1 MRETIQFYRLCKGM
15 QILHKLLNYVNM
27 LTIISFLMILNVAWL
42 HAAARLGT
50 LESAA
55 PWVLLLWR
63 LSVPYFF
70 IYAAYWQAKRVLALN
85 HQGLTLQSECLRLCK
100 RLLVPYFIW
109 CILGSAWSIAL
120 HGVQLSGLASLRY
133 LGLHPYLDPAYQPL
147 WFLRNLFVLLLVETM
162 IIAFYRRLTRSSARQ
177 LCLRPDLR
185 SDDKD
190 CLAAV
195 CTKARRLIFLIYIVH
210 SFFLSC
216 LSLFDLKAPA
226 LVYALLAVLLSIV
239 VLLPLK
245 RFLPRVYSILFG
257 GR

>member
-1 MRETIQFYRLCKGM
+1 
-15 QILHKLLNYVNM
+15 
-27 LTIISFLMILNVAWL
+27 MILNVAWL
-42 HAAARLGT
+42 HAAARLGA
-50 LESAA
+50 LESVA
-55 PWVLLLWR
+55 PWISILWQ

-100 RLLVPYFIW
+100 RLLVPYFLW

-162 IIAFYRRLTRSSARQ
+162 VLYAFSSRFVTRKIAPT
-177 LCLRPDLR
+177 P
-185 SDDKD
+185 
-190 CLAAV
+190 
-195 CTKARRLIFLIYIVH
+195 TKSLPPTLITYHLYFITISLRRLIFPIYIVH

-216 LSLFDLKAPA
+216 LSLFGLKAPA
-226 LVYALLAVLLSIV
+226 LVYALLAVVLSIV